1 MTGADMS
8 IETLLAQT
16 AADPNFSREAIYG
29 YLQRLLNA
37 PAPNS
42 GARLPGAVGE
52 VIANIAAEL
61 GLTLSA
67 DPRIRATGN
76 LAIEIGAESTAA
88 DLLITAHMDRP
99 SFRVLNLAEA
109 TLYPLC
115 AIRTPHA
122 RYRCGAIAL
131 RYQSGRV
138 ETVAR
143 GALQFSDVG
152 GDVGEFAG
160 EGPIRFEV
168 ESGKLDW
175 GDTILM
181 AAQPKLVAGRDQRQR
196 IKGTGLDNAS
206 GLLVALLAARTL
218 SALADDFA
226 ASGRWQGRKVIFAFT
241 DQEEGPP
248 SGLFG
253 QGAARLAQALPPPKL
268 GFINVDAHNAHAA
281 TGHAPG
287 VGASHA
293 FVSGYGRGSVA
304 PLEAQALATDLA
316 GSVNR
321 ARPGTVKLNYAYVS
335 RSDDMLLSLRAR
347 CLGLIGVVL
356 ENAHTT
362 EETVDLAD
370 VAAAATWVSAFLNQ
384 LLTIK
389 L

>member
-67 DPRIRATGN
+67 DPRMRATGN
-76 LAIEIGAESTAA
+76 LAIEIGAQNAAA

-115 AIRTPHA
+115 AIRSPHA

-131 RYQSGRV
+131 RYQGGRV

-143 GALQFSDVG
+143 GALQFSEVG
-152 GDVGEFAG
+152 DITG
-160 EGPIRFEV
+160 EGQIRFEV

-181 AAQPKLVAGRDQRQR
+181 AAQPKLAAGRVQRQR

-206 GLLVALLAARTL
+206 GLLVTLLAARTL
-218 SALADDFA
+218 SALADDSA

-268 GFINVDAHNAHAA
+268 GFINVDAHNAHAP

-287 VGASHA
+287 IGASHA

-316 GSVNR
+316 EQVNR

-370 VAAAATWVSAFLNQ
+370 VAAAATWLSVFASK
-384 LLTIK
+384 LLA
-389 L
+389 